1 MKQKTA
7 MRVWYVAAA
16 IVGMLIGHV
25 MADDS
30 VEPSS
35 CTTTNYRGEAQGY
48 VAAGS
53 YYEGASLLFT
63 NCVLYSGGSTSSPVQ
78 GLAGVTIQIR
88 VGSAITNT
96 LYSGTVQDAAAG
108 KWFAT
113 VTVPSNMSP
122 AFVQVKIIDAST
134 NSYIYPWKMVNTMAP
149 LR

>member
-1 MKQKTA
+1 
-7 MRVWYVAAA
+7 
-16 IVGMLIGHV
+16 
-25 MADDS
+25 
-30 VEPSS
+30 
-35 CTTTNYRGEAQGY
+35 
-48 VAAGS
+48 
-53 YYEGASLLFT
+53 
-63 NCVLYSGGSTSSPVQ
+63 
-78 GLAGVTIQIR
+78 VTIQIR

-108 KWFAT
+108 KWCAT